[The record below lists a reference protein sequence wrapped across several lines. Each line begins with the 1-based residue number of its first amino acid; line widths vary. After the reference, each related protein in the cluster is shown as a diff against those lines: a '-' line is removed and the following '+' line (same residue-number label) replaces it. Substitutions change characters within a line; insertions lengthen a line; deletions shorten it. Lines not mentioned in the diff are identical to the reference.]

1 MKVMKNWS
9 EHLEGKDPEWMSD
22 VYLSRDDVENLQ
34 IQMRERRDIYDEDS
48 IWYEEMYC
56 MLDTMLELYD
66 KDDLTDEECKLMD
79 SLMFDF
85 YAYSK

>member
-9 EHLEGKDPEWMSD
+9 EHLEGKDLEWMSD

-34 IQMRERRDIYDEDS
+34 IRMKEMRGFYDEDLVEIVSDILDS
-48 IWYEEMYC
+48 IE
-56 MLDTMLELYD
+56 ELYN
-66 KDDLTDEECKLMD
+66 KDDLTDEECIDMD
-79 SLMFDF
+79 ELMFDV